1 VKRAMTISGMALA
14 ALAVLLPAQAQV
26 NASHSSMT
34 AATRATPNAATQVLG
49 KPVARVNGA
58 VLTDRDLLR
67 EMYLIFPYAR
77 QHGGGFPK
85 EMEPGIRKGAL
96 QMIIF
101 EELVY
106 QEALRRNMS
115 IAPLRLQK
123 AEAEFRKQF
132 ATPEQYQEYLKAE
145 CNGSLQFLRGKIRR
159 SLLIDALLDLEVA
172 GKAKVTLSE
181 AKAYYDKNPAP
192 FQYPE
197 SFAFQTISVLPPEKA
212 TPKQLQ
218 EGRKRAE
225 DALRQAKATKTY
237 EEFGVLAEKISDDD
251 YRVMMGDHKFVDR
264 AKLAPSVVQAL
275 LAMQPGQVSDILQ
288 VEQAYTIVRLNKHV
302 LAGKMTFAQIKDKL
316 EKELEAKKTE
326 DLRAALDKKLRRT
339 AKVEVL

>member
-1 VKRAMTISGMALA
+1 MKRVNRVMTICGVVLT
-14 ALAVLLPAQAQV
+14 AVLPARAQV
-26 NASHSSMT
+26 AASHDSVT
-34 AATRATPNAATQVLG
+34 ATTRATANTQMPSLS
-49 KPVARVNGA
+49 KPVVRVNGA

-77 QHGGGFPK
+77 QHNGGFPK

-106 QEALRRNMS
+106 QEAQRRHMTV
-115 IAPLRLQK
+115 AGPKLQK
-123 AEAEFRKQF
+123 AETEFRNQF
-132 ATPEQYQEYLKAE
+132 ATPEQFQQYLKAE
-145 CNGSLQFLRGKIRR
+145 CSGSQLMLRERIRR
-159 SLLIDALLDLEVA
+159 SLLIDALLDVEVA
-172 GKAKVTLSE
+172 GKAKVTVAE

-212 TPKQLQ
+212 TPRQSQ

-225 DALRQAKATKTY
+225 DALKQAKATKTY
-237 EEFGVLAEKISDDD
+237 EEFGLLAEKISDDD

-264 AKLAPSVVQAL
+264 AKLAPNVVQVL
-275 LAMQPGQVSDILQ
+275 LALQPGQVSDIIQ
-288 VEQAYTIVRLNKHV
+288 IDQAYTIVRLNKRV
-302 LAGKMTFAQIKDKL
+302 LAGKMTFAEIKDKL
-316 EKELEAKKTE
+316 KKQLEDKKTE
-326 DLRAALDKKLRRT
+326 ELRAALGKKLRST

>member
-1 VKRAMTISGMALA
+1 MTIFGMVLTA
-14 ALAVLLPAQAQV
+14 LLPARAQV
-26 NASHSSMT
+26 AASHDSVT
-34 AATRATPNAATQVLG
+34 ATTRVTANTQTPALS

-77 QHGGGFPK
+77 QHNGFPK

-106 QEALRRNMS
+106 QEAQRRHMTVAGS
-115 IAPLRLQK
+115 KLQK
-123 AEAEFRKQF
+123 AETEFHNQF
-132 ATPEQYQEYLKAE
+132 ATPEQFQQYLKAE
-145 CNGSLQFLRGKIRR
+145 CNGSQLLLREKIRR

-172 GKAKVTLSE
+172 GKAKVTLAE

-192 FQYPE
+192 FQYAE

-225 DALRQAKATKTY
+225 DALKQAKATKTY
-237 EEFGVLAEKISDDD
+237 EEFGLLAEKISDDD
-251 YRVMMGDHKFVDR
+251 YRVMMGDHKFVNR
-264 AKLAPSVVQAL
+264 AKLAPNVVQAM
-275 LAMQPGQVSDILQ
+275 LAMQPGQVSDMIQ
-288 VEQAYTIVRLNKHV
+288 IEHAYTIVRLSKHV

-316 EKELEAKKTE
+316 KKELEAKKTE
-326 DLRAALDKKLRRT
+326 ELRAALNKKLQSA